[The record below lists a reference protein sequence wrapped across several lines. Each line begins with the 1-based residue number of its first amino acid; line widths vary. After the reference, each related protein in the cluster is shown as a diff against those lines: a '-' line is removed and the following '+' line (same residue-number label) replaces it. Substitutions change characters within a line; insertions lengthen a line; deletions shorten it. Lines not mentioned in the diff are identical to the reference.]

1 MRELVYPVVPCDL
14 LPKMSNFDVLE
25 MVALLKRKSS
35 DEYGS
40 NVVWVFN
47 THFSTKNISRQL
59 CSEMDLYVFTMILVC
74 NLLVDIFL

>member
-35 DEYGS
+35 DE
-40 NVVWVFN
+40 
-47 THFSTKNISRQL
+47 
-59 CSEMDLYVFTMILVC
+59 
-74 NLLVDIFL
+74 